1 MMIGIFDTTGIMG
14 DMLLP
19 KPLARKSILWMLL
32 ILLIFS
38 ACSDQKTPMVDETP
52 SPQVATVSPSPEQ
65 PTPTPV
71 PAAVVVNGERLSL
84 TWYESEVDRYRI
96 AQEAAGEPIE
106 DLDAAREVVLNDLI
120 DQMLLAQAALSA
132 GASVSDEDVQEKI
145 DTLAVEV
152 DLAAWMS
159 TWGYTEDDLR
169 QAFKMQ
175 LLAGYQTENIAGG
188 IPELMEQVELQQIF
202 AYTQTGAKNAMVSLS
217 SGKDFKAVALVY
229 DPVTG
234 GYLGW
239 VPRGYLLI
247 PAVEEA
253 AFSLDVGNYSE
264 IIESEIGYHIVMM
277 LDRGER
283 RLSSD
288 ARLTLQK
295 QALHSWLAEQRNVS
309 TIEVL
314 ID

>member
-1 MMIGIFDTTGIMG
+1 
-14 DMLLP
+14 
-19 KPLARKSILWMLL
+19 
-32 ILLIFS
+32 
-38 ACSDQKTPMVDETP
+38 MVDETP
-52 SPQVATVSPSPEQ
+52 SPQAATVSPTPEP
-65 PTPTPV
+65 PTLTPV
-71 PAAVVVNGERLSL
+71 PAAVVVNGERLPLSRF
-84 TWYESEVDRYRI
+84 ESEVERYRI
-96 AQEAAGEPIE
+96 AQEAAGDPVE
-106 DLDAAREVVLNDLI
+106 DLEAAREVVLNDLI

-132 GASVSDEDVQEKI
+132 GASISDGDVQERI
-145 DTLAVEV
+145 DTLASEV
-152 DLAAWMS
+152 NLAEWMS

-169 QAFKMQ
+169 QTFKMQ
-175 LLAGYQTENIAGG
+175 LLAGYQAESIAQG

-217 SGKDFKAVALVY
+217 SGKDFKDVALIY

-253 AFSLDVGNYSE
+253 AFSLAVGNYSE
-264 IIESEIGYHIVMM
+264 IIESEIGYHIVMV

-288 ARLTLQK
+288 ARLTLQR
-295 QALHSWLAEQRNVS
+295 QALHSWLAEQRNAS
-309 TIEVL
+309 AIEVL